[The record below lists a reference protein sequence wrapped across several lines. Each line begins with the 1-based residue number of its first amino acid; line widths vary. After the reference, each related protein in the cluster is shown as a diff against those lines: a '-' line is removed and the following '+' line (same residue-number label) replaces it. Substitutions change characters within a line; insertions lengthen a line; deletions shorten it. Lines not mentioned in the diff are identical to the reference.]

1 MYIKVNWKMRKWSIV
16 EKTKKKNWII
26 AIIVAIFYLAV
37 SILFDL
43 WDYSWII
50 WIAYALYRF
59 IVKQTIPVYIESNK
73 FEVVEVHN
81 DDEKNDCILW
91 TRL

>member
-1 MYIKVNWKMRKWSIV
+1 MTILKGYDIMYIKINWKMRKWSIV

-59 IVKQTIPVYIESNK
+59 IVK
-73 FEVVEVHN
+73 
-81 DDEKNDCILW
+81 
-91 TRL
+91 

>member
-1 MYIKVNWKMRKWSIV
+1 MTILKGYDIMYIKINWKMRRWSIV

-43 WDYSWII
+43 WAYYWII

-59 IVKQTIPVYIESNK
+59 IVK
-73 FEVVEVHN
+73 
-81 DDEKNDCILW
+81 
-91 TRL
+91 

>member
-1 MYIKVNWKMRKWSIV
+1 MYIKINWKMRRWSIV

-43 WDYSWII
+43 WAYSWII

-59 IVKQTIPVYIESNK
+59 IVK
-73 FEVVEVHN
+73 
-81 DDEKNDCILW
+81 
-91 TRL
+91 

>member
-1 MYIKVNWKMRKWSIV
+1 MTILKGYDIMYIKINWKMRRWSIV

-26 AIIVAIFYLAV
+26 PIIVAIFYLAV

-43 WDYSWII
+43 WAYSWII

-59 IVKQTIPVYIESNK
+59 IVK
-73 FEVVEVHN
+73 
-81 DDEKNDCILW
+81 
-91 TRL
+91 

>member
-1 MYIKVNWKMRKWSIV
+1 MLPYIYDIMYIKINWKMRKWSIV

-59 IVKQTIPVYIESNK
+59 IVK
-73 FEVVEVHN
+73 
-81 DDEKNDCILW
+81 
-91 TRL
+91 

>member
-1 MYIKVNWKMRKWSIV
+1 MAILKGYDIMYIKINWKMRRWSIV

-43 WDYSWII
+43 WAYSWII

-59 IVKQTIPVYIESNK
+59 IVK
-73 FEVVEVHN
+73 
-81 DDEKNDCILW
+81 
-91 TRL
+91 

>member
-1 MYIKVNWKMRKWSIV
+1 MYIKINWKMRKWSIV

-43 WDYSWII
+43 WAYSWII

-59 IVKQTIPVYIESNK
+59 IVK
-73 FEVVEVHN
+73 
-81 DDEKNDCILW
+81 
-91 TRL
+91 